1 MRLVRQCHAK
11 THISPVA
18 AWHQGSLGL
27 EHYLGRWIMDLATH
41 AQNIADGTD
50 GRYEGD
56 LRMLDTAVRCLLLVC
71 IVVLSLTID
80 NALKFGMYF

>member
-1 MRLVRQCHAK
+1 
-11 THISPVA
+11 
-18 AWHQGSLGL
+18 
-27 EHYLGRWIMDLATH
+27 MDLATH